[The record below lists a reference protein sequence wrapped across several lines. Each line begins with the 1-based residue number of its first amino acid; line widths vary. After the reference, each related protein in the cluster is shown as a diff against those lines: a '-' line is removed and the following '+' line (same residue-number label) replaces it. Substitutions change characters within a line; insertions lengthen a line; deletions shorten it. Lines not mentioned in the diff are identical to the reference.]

1 VGSLARE
8 DDGSPPPLIG
18 RTERVREFIE
28 DSHVNEDERGG
39 VARSAMLVM
48 FAKGGD
54 PSPSPLGK
62 GDDDD
67 CASSCATV
75 VKSDHCAA
83 SHVGDNRVGVDGSEV
98 DIAVEVDS
106 IADVTRE

>member
-1 VGSLARE
+1 VGSLASE

-18 RTERVREFIE
+18 RTERVPEFIE
-28 DSHVNEDERGG
+28 DSHINEDERDR

-54 PSPSPLGK
+54 PSPSPLGE

-67 CASSCATV
+67 CA
-75 VKSDHCAA
+75 A
-83 SHVGDNRVGVDGSEV
+83 SHDGDDRVGVDGSEV
-98 DIAVEVDS
+98 NIAVELDS